1 MTSLLP
7 RFLLVYFKFVYVE
20 KRSRFSPLKRTKLY
34 IDLNSRI
41 QDTKFN
47 RKEKR
52 RKERVQQ
59 FLNIFKIKN

>member
-1 MTSLLP
+1 MTSLFS
-7 RFLLVYFKFVYVE
+7 RFLLVYFKLVYVD
-20 KRSRFSPLKRTKLY
+20 KRSRFSPLKRTNLY
-34 IDLNSRI
+34 VDLNSRI
-41 QDTKFN
+41 QDTKFK